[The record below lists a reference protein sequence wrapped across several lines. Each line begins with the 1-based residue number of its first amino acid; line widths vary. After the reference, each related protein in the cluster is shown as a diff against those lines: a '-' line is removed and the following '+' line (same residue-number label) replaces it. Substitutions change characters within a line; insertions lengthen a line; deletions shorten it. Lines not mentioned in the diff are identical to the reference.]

1 MSEQIA
7 IDLKVLGHSFRL
19 ASTADQQ
26 DELQRAAQLLN
37 EKYDEFRRKAPRM
50 EPSKLII
57 MVALELMQEVLTM
70 NKSLQ
75 QYAHCERLLQLN
87 NRVFCLNFGRSTK
100 LFTVHEQHRVATSAL
115 SFILSLTLR
124 CSPAGQ
130 IPLSRYLN
138 LRIEFCIFRVYAHPV
153 WETQQVCVSSTLN
166 FRVQG

>member
-70 NKSLQ
+70 NKYLQ
-75 QYAHCERLLQLN
+75 QYAHCERLLQ
-87 NRVFCLNFGRSTK
+87 T
-100 LFTVHEQHRVATSAL
+100 
-115 SFILSLTLR
+115 ILQEVEELT
-124 CSPAGQ
+124 
-130 IPLSRYLN
+130 
-138 LRIEFCIFRVYAHPV
+138 E
-153 WETQQVCVSSTLN
+153 
-166 FRVQG
+166 

>member
-75 QYAHCERLLQLN
+75 QYAHCERLLQ
-87 NRVFCLNFGRSTK
+87 T
-100 LFTVHEQHRVATSAL
+100 
-115 SFILSLTLR
+115 ILQEVEELT
-124 CSPAGQ
+124 
-130 IPLSRYLN
+130 
-138 LRIEFCIFRVYAHPV
+138 E
-153 WETQQVCVSSTLN
+153 
-166 FRVQG
+166 